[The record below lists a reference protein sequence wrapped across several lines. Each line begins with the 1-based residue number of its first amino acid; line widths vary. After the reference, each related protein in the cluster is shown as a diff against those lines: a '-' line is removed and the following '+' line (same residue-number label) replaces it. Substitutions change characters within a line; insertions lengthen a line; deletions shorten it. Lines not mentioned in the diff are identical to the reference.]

1 MATKSAAPPETVL
14 GPHWLVWTVLA
25 FVATVFHVL
34 IDQHLGLFGAVSSDM
49 SVVKG
54 LWGLFQSLL
63 LGWWMLM
70 AALAVGGN
78 GVALRSC
85 VVLTAI
91 FAFGVNGVVA
101 IIAAPP
107 ISDAAPWQDIS
118 HFGAAIAGFQAT
130 RTGIRQLGKQGS
142 PKGGRLLVISVAILV
157 ATAAFA
163 LPLNL
168 DAISS

>member
-1 MATKSAAPPETVL
+1 MATESAAPPETAL
-14 GPHWLVWTVLA
+14 GPRWLVWTVLA
-25 FVATVFHVL
+25 FAASVFHVL
-34 IDQHLGLFGAVSSDM
+34 IDLHLGLFGAVSSDM

-54 LWGLFQSLL
+54 LWGMFQSLL

-70 AALAVGGN
+70 AALAAGGN
-78 GVALRSC
+78 GAALRSC
-85 VVLTAI
+85 VVLTAV
-91 FAFGVNGVVA
+91 FAFLFNGVVA

-130 RTGIRQLGKQGS
+130 RTGFRQLGSQGS
-142 PKGGRLLVISVAILV
+142 PPGGLLLVISVVILV

-163 LPLNL
+163 LPLYL
-168 DAISS
+168 DAISA